1 MNRASWQSY
10 DDVELL
16 CLQIELGNRHTVM
29 LIYPT
34 NGDPPS
40 VRLWEGS
47 GEHPYGE
54 DTLEFVPSMARRS
67 RGPQTLMKTAPPAA
81 RIHRPRRASRQ

>member
-10 DDVELL
+10 DDVESL

-54 DTLEFVPSMARRS
+54 DTLESFRAWLAGAEARKPS
-67 RGPQTLMKTAPPAA
+67 
-81 RIHRPRRASRQ
+81 